1 MPSLDAELAPLLS
14 PTTAGAVRRG
24 RPLGAAEDAP
34 EGDAAL
40 GHVERTVELLIAGLG
55 RLVRELR
62 DSVGLLLIALA
73 LAAAAVV
80 APARVVRAAT
90 ARRIVDATAGA
101 AEPQSQHAP
110 PPRIVPMP
118 PGHARG
124 VLLWAQNGAVRL
136 HVRVFS
142 PEAMTPQLRE
152 GDVSSSFLE
161 ALRLAARSGNAVL
174 LIPPTGGALETFAWS
189 DTIAALTAA
198 GMFVACLDLRGQ
210 GRSAAPR
217 GRYSMPMLAA
227 DAAAAVQRCCGGT
240 AMHVFGWSL
249 GAGVGL
255 QLALDRPELV
265 RSLCMFGVTAGFH
278 GGEPSAAAKACKAV
292 VASPRLVAA
301 LGVGGHGMLLAAM
314 MAFRTGGPRE
324 RAEARRAIHAA
335 NTLHGCVHPAG
346 VPKSPQRASP
356 THLHRRYMSTVCAW
370 QPFDVTARLGSLRCP
385 LLHLHTAQDG
395 RCGGHT
401 AEKKARDVA
410 LVNAGG
416 GRAMLRTQA
425 GPWSHA
431 WPLEDPPSFN
441 AQLQAWLRDAGRAPV
456 L

>member
-1 MPSLDAELAPLLS
+1 MPRLDAERAPLLS
-14 PTTAGAVRRG
+14 PTAADAARIG
-24 RPLGAAEDAP
+24 RLPGAADDAP
-34 EGDAAL
+34 ESDTAL
-40 GHVERTVELLIAGLG
+40 GHVEQTVELLVAGLG

-73 LAAAAVV
+73 LSAAAVV
-80 APARVVRAAT
+80 APARVLRAAT
-90 ARRIVDATAGA
+90 ARSILDMTAGA

-124 VLLWAQNGAVRL
+124 VLLWAQNGSVRL
-136 HVRVFS
+136 HVRVFA
-142 PEAMTPQLRE
+142 PEVTSSAGRKEPQLRD
-152 GDVSSSFLE
+152 GDVCSSFLE

-174 LIPPTGGALETFAWS
+174 LIPPTGGAVETFAWS
-189 DTIAALTAA
+189 DSISALTAA

-210 GRSAAPR
+210 GRSDAPP

-227 DAAAAVQRCCGGT
+227 DAAAAVQRCCGGA

-265 RSLCMFGVTAGFH
+265 RSLCMFGFTAAFH
-278 GGEPSAAAKACKAV
+278 GGEPSDAARACKAA

-301 LGVGGHGMLLAAM
+301 LGVGGHGLLLAVM

-335 NTLHGCVHPAG
+335 NSLLGCGMHAQCTAASFGDSASSQVHVHSERLAAVRRHGAPWQPA
-346 VPKSPQRASP
+346 VPAAASAHSIGRQVRRP
-356 THLHRRYMSTVCAW
+356 HRR
-370 QPFDVTARLGSLRCP
+370 
-385 LLHLHTAQDG
+385 
-395 RCGGHT
+395 
-401 AEKKARDVA
+401 EKGA
-410 LVNAGG
+410 
-416 GRAMLRTQA
+416 
-425 GPWSHA
+425 
-431 WPLEDPPSFN
+431 
-441 AQLQAWLRDAGRAPV
+441 
-456 L
+456 